1 MWHDIFVAGV
11 PLLERVVR
19 AALIYVFAVVALRV
33 AGKRELGQLSTFD
46 LVVLLFFSN
55 ILQNAV
61 IGADNSVTGGVVG
74 ATTFLALNYLV
85 ARLTYNHERLDALVE
100 GTPTTLVVGRCRPDG
115 QPARELVSEDD
126 LKAACRR
133 QGIRDLGRCGHGRAR
148 SGWRDQR
155 LRPHAARRHP
165 GAPQAAA
172 SVGGCAD
179 RAVGGRRAGI
189 GMST

>member
-19 AALIYVFAVVALRV
+19 AALIYIFAVVALRL

-74 ATTFLALNYLV
+74 AATFLALQL
-85 ARLTYNHERLDALVE
+85 
-100 GTPTTLVVGRCRPDG
+100 PCR
-115 QPARELVSEDD
+115 A
-126 LKAACRR
+126 
-133 QGIRDLGRCGHGRAR
+133 RDLSAT
-148 SGWRDQR
+148 
-155 LRPHAARRHP
+155 
-165 GAPQAAA
+165 
-172 SVGGCAD
+172 SVGDAD
-179 RAVGGRRAGI
+179 RGPAHGPDCGRRGPDRPTCA
-189 GMST
+189 MNWSASTN

>member
-1 MWHDIFVAGV
+1 MPYAPQLSADRAYNISIINKPDVAGGRSGVVWHDIFVAGV

-85 ARLTYNHERLDALVE
+85 AR
-100 GTPTTLVVGRCRPDG
+100 
-115 QPARELVSEDD
+115 
-126 LKAACRR
+126 
-133 QGIRDLGRCGHGRAR
+133 
-148 SGWRDQR
+148 
-155 LRPHAARRHP
+155 
-165 GAPQAAA
+165 
-172 SVGGCAD
+172 AD
-179 RAVGGRRAGI
+179 V
-189 GMST
+189 

>member
-1 MWHDIFVAGV
+1 VVWHDIFVAGV

-74 ATTFLALNYLV
+74 AATFLALNYLV
-85 ARLTYNHERLDALVE
+85 ARVTYRHERLSLLVE
-100 GTPTTLVVGRCRPDG
+100 GKPTILIADGVVQTANLR
-115 QPARELVSEDD
+115 RELVSVDE
-126 LKAACRR
+126 LKAACHR
-133 QGIRDLGRCGHGRAR
+133 QGIRELADVDMAVLDPDGAIAVFGRTQ
-148 SGWRDQR
+148 RDDMHER
-155 LRPHAARRHP
+155 LK
-165 GAPQAAA
+165 QLQA
-172 SVGGCAD
+172 SVDALTA
-179 RAVGGRRAGI
+179 RLAAGEQLS
-189 GMST
+189 G